1 LVGIWTIAGLFL
13 FFIGAFLALTPIG
26 VSVLFVLI
34 LLLFGMV
41 KLIAKVAPGAPWWVK
56 GVFLIAI
63 AQMVLNVGF
72 SSIYL
77 GSGGLPIPISDL
89 MLVVA
94 LFASFM
100 HVVIY
105 AKKIRLP
112 LGMWI
117 FLGWVILNISIH
129 MHGDYQAFGMAA
141 ARDGIRLIESL
152 YIIPAYVAVTLAF
165 SAGKVGENWLRS
177 MLYIMAI
184 SIGVYGL
191 CYPFEST
198 IMKVSPG
205 FSSWQK
211 WVPIFGNFITWPM
224 AGLISVFGVLLWRWA
239 YPGKLLLRQRFA
251 MILIIFSGLLVFA
264 MLQSRASYVFI
275 ILATGLLIVIGGQG
289 RQLSFLM
296 GFVALCAVVLFA
308 FEISGL
314 EFKGRVGKLTLSGI
328 SDHVLTLSG
337 QSSNADFNGAA
348 AGISQRKAWRAYSLG
363 LWSHSIETQI
373 LGVGFGRTLTDLGF
387 IGENGEKL
395 LVQDPHNSYVTILT
409 RSGLLGLSMMLSMF
423 VWVFYMAIVGYR
435 RLRNKHRPAAA
446 FFLCVALFHL
456 YCMINAWGEPH
467 FEVTHY
473 IITAFFTYGVTWAV
487 WDKFFNAK
495 KPAS

>member
-1 LVGIWTIAGLFL
+1 
-13 FFIGAFLALTPIG
+13 
-26 VSVLFVLI
+26 
-34 LLLFGMV
+34 
-41 KLIAKVAPGAPWWVK
+41 
-56 GVFLIAI
+56 
-63 AQMVLNVGF
+63 
-72 SSIYL
+72 
-77 GSGGLPIPISDL
+77 
-89 MLVVA
+89 
-94 LFASFM
+94 
-100 HVVIY
+100 
-105 AKKIRLP
+105 
-112 LGMWI
+112 
-117 FLGWVILNISIH
+117 
-129 MHGDYQAFGMAA
+129 
-141 ARDGIRLIESL
+141 
-152 YIIPAYVAVTLAF
+152 
-165 SAGKVGENWLRS
+165 
-177 MLYIMAI
+177 
-184 SIGVYGL
+184 
-191 CYPFEST
+191 
-198 IMKVSPG
+198 
-205 FSSWQK
+205 
-211 WVPIFGNFITWPM
+211 M